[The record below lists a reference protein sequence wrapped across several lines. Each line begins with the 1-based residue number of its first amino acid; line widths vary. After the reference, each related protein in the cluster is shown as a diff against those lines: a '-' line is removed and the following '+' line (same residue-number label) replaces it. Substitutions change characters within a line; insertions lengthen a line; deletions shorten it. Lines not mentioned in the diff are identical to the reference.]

1 MVIRH
6 ASSAPLADDFADDE
20 EALARVRVLLPLPLD
35 GAYDYKAAR
44 GLDLAPGDFVRVPL
58 GSRHVNGVVW
68 DDAAPDSDAVP
79 EDRLKR
85 VAERLDVPPM
95 SQAMR
100 RFVEWV
106 AAYTMTPPGAVLRMA
121 MSVDS
126 ALERPRPLPALALSS
141 DAPHPEAPRQIEPR
155 LTEARL

>member
-6 ASSAPLADDFADDE
+6 ASSPGHDLVFEEDDATC
-20 EALARVRVLLPLPLD
+20 ARVRVLLPLPLD
-35 GAYDYKAAR
+35 GAYDYKAAQ

-68 DDAAPDSDAVP
+68 DEAAPSDESVA
-79 EDRLKR
+79 EERLKP

-95 SQAMR
+95 SHAMR
-100 RFVEWV
+100 RFIDWV

-121 MSVDS
+121 MSVEA
-126 ALERPRPLPALALSS
+126 ALERPRPMMALAPSPAS
-141 DAPHPEAPRQIEPR
+141 PDPEAPHGV
-155 LTEARL
+155 